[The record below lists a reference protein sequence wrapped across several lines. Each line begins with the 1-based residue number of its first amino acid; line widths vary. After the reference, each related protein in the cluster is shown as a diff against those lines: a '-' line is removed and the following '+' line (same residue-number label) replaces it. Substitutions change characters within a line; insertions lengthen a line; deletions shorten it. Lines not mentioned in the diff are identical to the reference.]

1 MGVASLVTGF
11 SKWLYHK
18 NELIVWNDFVH
29 VGANSG
35 KQKVHS
41 VIFRWVWPF
50 SSWGSK
56 SLVFSEWVFELS
68 WFFAWQMWYNGFCL
82 DQHRTLYLWLKCYST
97 AVLLVGPLAAARRVL
112 WNRVCPS
119 FHPAIFFGCFLGI
132 GWSDF
137 SEFQHGPRDSY
148 QVVCDRSGY
157 LGKTFFAPKILKI
170 V

>member
-68 WFFAWQMWYNGFCL
+68 WFFAWQMRYNGFCL

-119 FHPAIFFGCFLGI
+119 FHHAIFLDVFLELDDLISLNFGMVLDTLIKLCVTDLDILEKLFL
-132 GWSDF
+132 
-137 SEFQHGPRDSY
+137 P
-148 QVVCDRSGY
+148 
-157 LGKTFFAPKILKI
+157 PKFWK
-170 V
+170 

>member
-119 FHPAIFFGCFLGI
+119 FHHAIFLDVFLELDDLISLNFGMVLDTLIKLCVTDLDILERLFL
-132 GWSDF
+132 
-137 SEFQHGPRDSY
+137 P
-148 QVVCDRSGY
+148 
-157 LGKTFFAPKILKI
+157 PKFWK
-170 V
+170 

>member
-119 FHPAIFFGCFLGI
+119 FHPAIFLDVFLELDHLI
-132 GWSDF
+132 SLNF
-137 SEFQHGPRDSY
+137 SMVLETLIKLCVTDLDILEKLFLPPRFW
-148 QVVCDRSGY
+148 
-157 LGKTFFAPKILKI
+157 K
-170 V
+170 

>member
-50 SSWGSK
+50 SSWDSK

-119 FHPAIFFGCFLGI
+119 FHHAIFLDVFLELDDLISLNFGMVLDTLIKLCVTDLDILEKLFL
-132 GWSDF
+132 
-137 SEFQHGPRDSY
+137 P
-148 QVVCDRSGY
+148 
-157 LGKTFFAPKILKI
+157 PKFWK
-170 V
+170 

>member
-97 AVLLVGPLAAARRVL
+97 AVLLVGPLAAVRRVL

-119 FHPAIFFGCFLGI
+119 FHPAIFLDVFLELDDLI
-132 GWSDF
+132 SLNF
-137 SEFQHGPRDSY
+137 SMVLETLIKLCVTDLDILEKLFLP
-148 QVVCDRSGY
+148 
-157 LGKTFFAPKILKI
+157 PKFWK
-170 V
+170 

>member
-119 FHPAIFFGCFLGI
+119 FYPAIFLDVFLELDDLI
-132 GWSDF
+132 SLNF
-137 SEFQHGPRDSY
+137 SMVLETLIKLCVTDLDILEKLFLP
-148 QVVCDRSGY
+148 
-157 LGKTFFAPKILKI
+157 PKFWK
-170 V
+170 

>member
-119 FHPAIFFGCFLGI
+119 FHPAIFLDVFLELDDLISLNFGMVLDTLIKLCVTDLDILEKLFL
-132 GWSDF
+132 
-137 SEFQHGPRDSY
+137 P
-148 QVVCDRSGY
+148 
-157 LGKTFFAPKILKI
+157 PKFWK
-170 V
+170 

>member
-119 FHPAIFFGCFLGI
+119 FHHAIFLDVFLELDDLISLNFGMVLDTLIKLCVTDLDILEKLFL
-132 GWSDF
+132 
-137 SEFQHGPRDSY
+137 P
-148 QVVCDRSGY
+148 
-157 LGKTFFAPKILKI
+157 PKFWK
-170 V
+170 

>member
-119 FHPAIFFGCFLGI
+119 FHPAIFLDVFLELDDLI
-132 GWSDF
+132 SLNF
-137 SEFQHGPRDSY
+137 SMVLETLIKLCVTDLDILEKLFLP
-148 QVVCDRSGY
+148 
-157 LGKTFFAPKILKI
+157 PKFWK
-170 V
+170 

>member
-119 FHPAIFFGCFLGI
+119 FHPAIFLDVFLELDDLI
-132 GWSDF
+132 SLNF
-137 SEFQHGPRDSY
+137 SMVLETLIKLCVTDLDILEKLFLPPRFW
-148 QVVCDRSGY
+148 
-157 LGKTFFAPKILKI
+157 K
-170 V
+170 

>member
-119 FHPAIFFGCFLGI
+119 FYPAIFLDVFLELDDLI
-132 GWSDF
+132 SLNF
-137 SEFQHGPRDSY
+137 SMVLETLIKLCVTDLDILEKLFLPPRFW
-148 QVVCDRSGY
+148 
-157 LGKTFFAPKILKI
+157 K
-170 V
+170 